1 MMGVVYVVGA
11 CMFGAWCAGMW
22 GGGAR
27 VCDMVC
33 VVHGCQGVV
42 WMHVV

>member
-1 MMGVVYVVGA
+1 MPVCLVRGVPA
-11 CMFGAWCAGMW
+11 CG